1 MFIRLRYGAEKE
13 EYVIEFQN
21 GIVTVADVLRE
32 AKKRYGKHCRLQLF
46 NEHNKRLDSVKVK
59 VEKGRSYQVRRF

>member
-21 GIVTVADVLRE
+21 GIVTAADVLRE

-46 NEHNKRLDSVKVK
+46 NEHSKRLDSGNKVG
-59 VEKGRSYQVRRF
+59 KGRSYQVRRF